1 MMKILQHHMT
11 DTFKDGIAFART
23 LDSKNQLAKFADR
36 FYKTDEIYM
45 DGNSLGLANKDAEEA
60 LLEAL
65 AAWKKEAIKIW
76 NVADGKFFNISRLIA
91 QRTAPLIN
99 AGPGEIITMGTI
111 TSNILQG
118 INTFYQPTKDRYKI
132 IVDELNFP
140 GDIYAV
146 KSMIAS
152 KGLKVEDALKV
163 IHSRDG
169 RTLDEDDIV
178 AAMTDDVAVAW
189 LPSVLYRSA
198 QLLDMAHI
206 SKAGRKRGVFVGWS
220 MAHSIGSVPHDFRKI
235 EPDFAVWCTYKYL
248 NAGPGSN
255 AGMFINR
262 RHFGRKHGF
271 HGWFGNR
278 DATQFAMRHHYDPDV
293 DANNWLLGTH
303 TIFSLYPVYGALK
316 IFEDAGIQT
325 IRDVSLQMTS
335 YLMYL
340 IDTKLSQYGFRVGNP
355 REDHRRGGHVACE
368 HDEAYRI
375 SAALRDLKV
384 IPDFREPNVIRLA
397 PVALYNTYEEI
408 YEVVTI
414 MEKIAKEKIY
424 ETLSNERATVV

>member
-1 MMKILQHHMT
+1 MT
-11 DTFKDGIAFART
+11 ADQFKDGIAFARK
-23 LDSKNQLAKFADR
+23 LDSNNPLAKFADR
-36 FYKTDEIYM
+36 FYKTGEIYM
-45 DGNSLGLANKDAEEA
+45 DGNSLGLASKDAEEA

-76 NVADGKFFNISRLIA
+76 NTADGKFFNISRLIA

-99 AGPGEIITMGTI
+99 AYPEEIIYMGTI

-118 INTFYQPTKDRYKI
+118 INTFYQPTKERYKI
-132 IVDELNFP
+132 IVDALNFP
-140 GDIYAV
+140 SDIYAV

-152 KGLKVEDALKV
+152 RGLNAEDALKV

-169 RTLDEDDIV
+169 RTLDEEDIA

-206 SKAGRKRGVFVGWS
+206 SKAGRKRGIFVGWS

-271 HGWFGNR
+271 QGWFGNR
-278 DATQFAMRHHYDPDV
+278 DATRFAMRHHYDPDV

-325 IRDVSLQMTS
+325 IRDVSLRMTA

-340 IDTKLSQYGFRVGNP
+340 IDTKLGQYGFRVGTP
-355 REDHRRGGHVACE
+355 RQDHRRGGHVACE
-368 HDEAYRI
+368 HEEAYRI
-375 SAALRDLKV
+375 SAALRDLNV

-408 YEVVTI
+408 YKVVTI
-414 MEKIAKEKIY
+414 MEKIVKEKRY
-424 ETLSNERATVV
+424 ETCSTDRATVV

>member
-1 MMKILQHHMT
+1 M
-11 DTFKDGIAFART
+11 
-23 LDSKNQLAKFADR
+23 
-36 FYKTDEIYM
+36 
-45 DGNSLGLANKDAEEA
+45 
-60 LLEAL
+60 
-65 AAWKKEAIKIW
+65 
-76 NVADGKFFNISRLIA
+76 IA

-99 AGPGEIITMGTI
+99 AMPEEIIHMGTI

-118 INTFYQPTKDRYKI
+118 INTFYQPTKDRYRI
-132 IVDELNFP
+132 LVDELNFP
-140 GDIYAV
+140 SDIYAV
-146 KSMIAS
+146 KSMITS
-152 KGLKVEDALKV
+152 RGLNPEDALKV
-163 IHSRDG
+163 IRSRDG
-169 RTLDEDDIV
+169 RTLDEKDVV

-198 QLLDMAHI
+198 QLLDMA
-206 SKAGRKRGVFVGWS
+206 SVSSAGRRRGIFVGWS
-220 MAHSIGSVPHDFRKI
+220 MAHSIGSVPHDFRHI
-235 EPDFAVWCTYKYL
+235 EPDFAVWCTYKYV
-248 NAGPGSN
+248 NAGPGAN

-271 HGWFGNR
+271 QGWFGNR

-316 IFEDAGIQT
+316 IFEEAGIH
-325 IRDVSLQMTS
+325 RVREVSLQMTS

-340 IDTKLSQYGFRVGNP
+340 IDARLGQYGFRVGTP

-375 SAALRDLKV
+375 SAVLREYKI

-408 YEVVTI
+408 YKVVRI

-424 ETLSNERATVV
+424 ESFSRSRATVV

>member
-1 MMKILQHHMT
+1 MT
-11 DTFKDGIAFART
+11 DQFKDGIAFARE
-23 LDSKNQLAKFADR
+23 LDLNNPLASFAGR
-36 FYKTDEIYM
+36 FYKTNEIYM
-45 DGNSLGLANKDAEEA
+45 DGNSLGLASKDAEEA

-76 NVADGKFFNISRLIA
+76 NVENGKYFNVSRLIA

-99 AGPGEIITMGTI
+99 AMPEEIIHMGTI

-140 GDIYAV
+140 SDIYAV
-146 KSMIAS
+146 KSMISS
-152 KGLKVEDALKV
+152 KGLNVEDALTV

-169 RTLDEDDIV
+169 RTLDENDIV
-178 AAMTDDVAVAW
+178 AAMKEDVAVAW

-206 SKAGRKRGVFVGWS
+206 SKAGLKRGIFVGWS
-220 MAHSIGSVPHDFRKI
+220 LAHSIGSVPHDFRKI

-248 NAGPGSN
+248 NGGPGSN

-271 HGWFGNR
+271 QGWFGNR
-278 DATQFAMRHHYDPDV
+278 DATQFSMSHKYDPDV
-293 DANNWLLGTH
+293 DANNWLLGSH

-316 IFEDAGIQT
+316 IHEDAGIEN

-340 IDTKLSQYGFRVGNP
+340 IDTRLGQYGFRVGNP

-375 SAALRDLKV
+375 STALRDLNV

-424 ETLSNERATVV
+424 ETCSSERATVV

>member
-1 MMKILQHHMT
+1 MT
-11 DTFKDGIAFART
+11 DQFKDGIAFARK
-23 LDSKNQLAKFADR
+23 LDSKNRLARFADR

-45 DGNSLGLANKDAEEA
+45 DGNSLGLASKDAEEA

-65 AAWKKEAIKIW
+65 AVWKKEAIKTW
-76 NVADGKFFNISRLIA
+76 NVENGKYFNVSRLIA

-99 AGPGEIITMGTI
+99 AMPEEIIHMGTI

-140 GDIYAV
+140 SDIYAV

-152 KGLKVEDALKV
+152 KGLNVEDALTV

-169 RTLDEDDIV
+169 RTLDEGDVV
-178 AAMTDDVAVAW
+178 AAMKEDVAVAW

-206 SKAGRKRGVFVGWS
+206 SKAGLKRGIFVGWS

-248 NAGPGSN
+248 NGGPGST

-271 HGWFGNR
+271 QGWFGNR
-278 DATQFAMRHHYDPDV
+278 DATQFSMSHKYDPDV

-316 IFEDAGIQT
+316 IYEDVGIEN

-340 IDTKLSQYGFRVGNP
+340 IDTRLGQYGFRVGNP

-375 SAALRDLKV
+375 SAALRDSNV

-397 PVALYNTYEEI
+397 PAALYNTYEEI

-424 ETLSNERATVV
+424 ETCSSDRATVV